1 MFVELKKHLA
11 AYTILFLGLGI
22 FIVFFFL
29 FWPDHTQ
36 QRMVSIALGVFYF
49 TWGVVSHV
57 KTRHIS
63 PHVFFEYLATAALA
77 TFLLLMVTF

>member
-1 MFVELKKHLA
+1 MFSEFKKHLVS
-11 AYTILFLGLGI
+11 YSILFLGFAVFLT
-22 FIVFFFL
+22 VFFML
-29 FWPDHTQ
+29 WPDHTK
-36 QRMVSIALGVFYF
+36 QRIVSIGLGVFYF

-63 PHVFFEYLATAALA
+63 PHVFFEYLGVAALA

>member
-1 MFVELKKHLA
+1 MFTEFKKHLP
-11 AYTILFLGLGI
+11 AYLVLFTGLA
-22 FIVFFFL
+22 VFVVLFFL
-29 FWPDHTQ
+29 FWPDHTR
-36 QRMVSIALGVFYF
+36 QRLAIIALGVFYF

-63 PHVFFEYLATAALA
+63 PQVFFEYLATAALA